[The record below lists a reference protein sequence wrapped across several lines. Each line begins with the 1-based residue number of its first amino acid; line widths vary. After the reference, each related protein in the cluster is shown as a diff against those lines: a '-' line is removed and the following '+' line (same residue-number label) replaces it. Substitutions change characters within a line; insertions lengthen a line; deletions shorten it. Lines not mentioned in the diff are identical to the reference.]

1 MSKKFNTVRRVKR
14 PYFNTPSRKEPFFVI
29 LNLIILIS
37 TIIITIIDIRYGTS
51 GGQDGASVSGW
62 DYFRPFTID
71 SNILMA
77 TAAALALIKIIKQHI
92 TTKQKEPAPFSKTF
106 GPKFTNFYFL
116 SVVSISLTFVV
127 VALFLAPLRFMHGQD
142 GLSMFM
148 GDMFF
153 FHLIN
158 PIAAVCALLFFDGVA
173 VSRVGKALCCAP
185 MALYSTVYGFH
196 VLVLGDW
203 EDFYNFT
210 FGGNLLLTAASVL
223 VNVFIVYILI
233 KLLSCVYDRRAT
245 DAIVYRYQQLKY
257 KQPSQ
262 DSRHR

>member
-1 MSKKFNTVRRVKR
+1 MSKEDNTIGRAKR
-14 PYFNTPSRKEPFFVI
+14 PYFKTPSRKEPFFVI

-37 TIIITIIDIRYGTS
+37 TIVITIIDIRYGTS

-62 DYFRPFTID
+62 DYFRPFTTD

-77 TAAALALIKIIKQHI
+77 IAAALALIKIVKRHIANKQN
-92 TTKQKEPAPFSKTF
+92 EPTPFSKTF
-106 GPKFTNFYFL
+106 GPKFSNFYFL

-127 VALFLAPLRFMHGQD
+127 VALFLAPLRFMRGQD
-142 GLSMFM
+142 GISMFM

-158 PIAAVCALLFFDGVA
+158 PIAAVCALLFLDGVA
-173 VSRVGKALCCAP
+173 ISRIGKVLCCVP
-185 MALYSTVYGFH
+185 MALYSAVYGFH
-196 VLVLGDW
+196 VLILGDW

-210 FGGNLLLTAASVL
+210 LGGNLLLTMASVL
-223 VNVFIVYILI
+223 VNMFIICILI
-233 KLLSCVYDRRAT
+233 KLLARIYDKRVT
-245 DAIVYRYQQLKY
+245 DAVIYHYHRLKY
-257 KQPSQ
+257 KRPSQ